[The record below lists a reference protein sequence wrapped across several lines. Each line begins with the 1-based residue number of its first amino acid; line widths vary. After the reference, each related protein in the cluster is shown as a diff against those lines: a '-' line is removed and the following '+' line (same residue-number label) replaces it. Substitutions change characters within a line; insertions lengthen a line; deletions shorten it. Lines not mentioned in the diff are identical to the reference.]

1 MSVNITVDVEENRF
15 FVVAMQSD
23 KKLFK
28 SPMKTKPK
36 TRQAIE
42 KQLRKDLSCYDTP
55 LYGGMNIF
63 FTKSIIDYLGE

>member
-15 FVVAMQSD
+15 FVVAMQND

-55 LYGGMNIF
+55 LLRWNEYIF
-63 FTKSIIDYLGE
+63 YKIHY